1 MEKIE
6 NIKIMN
12 DLVLRTERGDLIW
25 NKTEMAGFYSLNN
38 SNGEIVVGKKRN
50 SDIVFKISGEKG
62 DSITNKNFRNN
73 NNEDLQEYK
82 VCNILWSLVKDTCS
96 EKIIDFQEILN
107 LLEEEEES
115 EL

>member
-1 MEKIE
+1 MWAELQMKH
-6 NIKIMN
+6 
-12 DLVLRTERGDLIW
+12 R
-25 NKTEMAGFYSLNN
+25 NN
-38 SNGEIVVGKKRN
+38 FVQHTLYEVIRNGEIVVGKKRN